1 MLGNF
6 AYLPSNYRLFYG
18 AFLFA
23 LIGNMLFIF
32 IKHPAWTFS
41 LPTVIVLFLIN
52 VFFGQ
57 NTRRNLFLAQQ
68 MHCFMFCSS
77 SWYFTITNIMLIL
90 ILIVSLSPISS

>member
-23 LIGNMLFIF
+23 LIGNMFFIF

-52 VFFGQ
+52 VFFW
-57 NTRRNLFLAQQ
+57 TKYKKKLIPCATDALFYVLLFLLVF
-68 MHCFMFCSS
+68 H
-77 SWYFTITNIMLIL
+77 NH
-90 ILIVSLSPISS
+90 

>member
-6 AYLPSNYRLFYG
+6 TYLPSNYRLFYG

-52 VFFGQ
+52 VFFW
-57 NTRRNLFLAQQ
+57 TKYKKKLIPCVTDALFYVLLFLLVF
-68 MHCFMFCSS
+68 H
-77 SWYFTITNIMLIL
+77 NH
-90 ILIVSLSPISS
+90 